1 MRLPRALKGC
11 KLGVLILILII
22 VVVGTAYR
30 RDFKQMLE
38 DEEAE
43 RKQQWLKVNE
53 SHEYWKMKDSADG
66 RVMQHIYPSLL
77 TKQEQLYSQQRQKRL
92 SEEKRKQEEIDRH
105 KARIALE
112 KQRKVNEQR
121 VNPTR
126 SDELKPET
134 NPGEIFLPNDLEAL
148 SKRS

>member
-1 MRLPRALKGC
+1 MRLTRALTGC
-11 KLGVLILILII
+11 KSGVLILILII
-22 VVVGTAYR
+22 VVAGTAYR

-77 TKQEQLYSQQRQKRL
+77 TKQEQLYS
-92 SEEKRKQEEIDRH
+92 
-105 KARIALE
+105 
-112 KQRKVNEQR
+112 
-121 VNPTR
+121 
-126 SDELKPET
+126 
-134 NPGEIFLPNDLEAL
+134 
-148 SKRS
+148 